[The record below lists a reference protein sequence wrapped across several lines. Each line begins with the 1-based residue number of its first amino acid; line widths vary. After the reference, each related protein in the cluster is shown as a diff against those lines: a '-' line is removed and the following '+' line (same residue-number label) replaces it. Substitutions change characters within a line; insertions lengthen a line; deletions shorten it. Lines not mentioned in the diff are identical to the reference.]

1 MKTLFVLAVSLL
13 ALCTLGLAQNDK
25 KEDQLPK
32 WKQDFLNLPED
43 RRQKFGEHLK
53 KSHELF
59 QQKRIFEALEE
70 LKNAESIFGDSPDV
84 ENMYG
89 ACQVEFRA
97 FDKAMEHFERAN
109 NLSPQNPSILFNI
122 GEVHFVEKEWKD
134 AERIFERILPIVEND
149 KRQTQLCRL
158 IEFKLLLCMIKL
170 DNLVEAKKIADRHD
184 YNDDSPFPYYA
195 EAALAFQEGEDLKA
209 EVALARAGRIFRNPA
224 AIAPWKDTLMEFG
237 YIKSFY
243 GSELGGDE

>member
-1 MKTLFVLAVSLL
+1 MKTLSVLAISLL
-13 ALCTLGLAQNDK
+13 ALCTLGFAQNETK
-25 KEDQLPK
+25 KDDLPK
-32 WKQDFLNLPED
+32 WQQDFLNLPED

-59 QQKRIFEALEE
+59 QQKRIFETLEE

-84 ENMYG
+84 ENMFG

-97 FDKAMEHFERAN
+97 FDKAMEHFERAS
-109 NLSPQNPSILFNI
+109 NLSANNPSILFNI

-134 AERIFERILPIVEND
+134 AERIYERILPMIEDD
-149 KRQTQLCRL
+149 KQQTQMSRL
-158 IEFKLLLCMIKL
+158 IEFKLLLCKIKL
-170 DNLVEAKKIADRHD
+170 DDLEEAKKIAGRHD
-184 YNDDSPFPYYA
+184 HLDDSPFPYYA
-195 EAALAFQEGEDLKA
+195 EAALAFQEGEDVKA

-243 GSELGGDE
+243 GGELGEDE